1 MELMCEDCGTMMQI
15 PAERIPQ
22 NSTFRVTCPRCK
34 RKISAST
41 KNSEDAPGGVTNGAS
56 GNSLMPNRVE
66 MDSSGGGGPTPAP
79 GSLSSNHPAAL
90 LCVARD
96 DRRANY
102 QSSIESLGF
111 VTDAPTTPDQA
122 LQHIR
127 FNQYALIVVEDMFGE
142 RSPNPVSSY
151 LAELNMN
158 IRRDILVI
166 LIGER
171 LKTGDPLEAFLESV
185 DLVVHPADIGQFTA
199 LLNRVANDHQRFYK
213 VFNECLVE
221 AGKKLP

>member
-15 PAERIPQ
+15 PAERVPQ

-41 KNSEDAPGGVTNGAS
+41 KSSEGASGGETNGAPS
-56 GNSLMPNRVE
+56 ESLISDGVETDNSDNGL
-66 MDSSGGGGPTPAP
+66 PAP
-79 GSLSSNHPAAL
+79 APSPLSSNHPAAL
-90 LCVARD
+90 LCVAQN
-96 DRRANY
+96 DRRADY
-102 QSSIESLGF
+102 RSSIESVGF

-142 RSPNPVSSY
+142 RLPNPVTSY

-166 LIGER
+166 LVGER
-171 LKTGDPLEAFLESV
+171 LKTGDPLGAFLARLCTLQCEE
-185 DLVVHPADIGQFTA
+185 QTA
-199 LLNRVANDHQRFYK
+199 CARRKRSDRGILTRSEASGD
-213 VFNECLVE
+213 VE
-221 AGKKLP
+221 